1 MQTECSFLHRFVFQ
15 LGRGQDSLQ
24 QLKVVA
30 LPRCAMGW
38 SVLFDCGMLFL
49 LKCC

>member
-1 MQTECSFLHRFVFQ
+1 METKCSFLHRFVFQ

-30 LPRCAMGW
+30 LPHGAVGW
-38 SVLFDCGMLFL
+38 SVVCDCVMS
-49 LKCC
+49 